1 MKKFNFRDYLILVRF
16 PNLFTLPSNIL
27 VGFVIVST
35 LSQTAFVQVLFVVT
49 ISILIYCVG
58 IILNDYFDFT
68 IDKKERPNRPLPSG
82 KISRKIAIILA
93 FVFSIL
99 ALILSFIMSVQTLAI
114 SSILLAVIFAY
125 DKYLKKTSVGPYT
138 IATARVMNILL
149 GVSVNINNIGNY
161 AQIVILTF
169 VLSITFVYVS
179 LIGFLSRYEIYGFS
193 NNLKL
198 FLFPTVLWVIITS
211 IILFSYAGFFRYDS
225 LIILA
230 LFSFIMGLS
239 FYEISKKDSLD
250 IQKIIQNMILSIII
264 LDSTFLSGIRGIEL
278 GLVVLTLLAPLLLLS
293 KKMYMT

>member
-1 MKKFNFRDYLILVRF
+1 MKNINFKDYLILVRF

-35 LSQTAFVQVLFVVT
+35 LSQIVFVQVLFVVT

-58 IILNDYFDFT
+58 IMLNDYFDFT
-68 IDKKERPNRPLPSG
+68 IDKKERPDRPLPSG
-82 KISRKIAIILA
+82 KISRKIAILLA

-99 ALILSFIMSVQTLAI
+99 VLILSFIVSMQTLAI
-114 SSILLAVIFAY
+114 SSILLAVVFGY
-125 DKYLKKTSVGPYT
+125 DKYLKKTPVGPYT

-161 AQIVILTF
+161 SQIVILTF

-179 LIGFLSRYEIYGFS
+179 LIGFLSKYEIYGFS

-198 FLFPTVLWVIITS
+198 FLFPTVLGVIITS
-211 IILFSYAGFFRYDS
+211 IVLFSYAGFFRYDS
-225 LIILA
+225 LIILV
-230 LFSFIMGLS
+230 LFLFIMGLS
-239 FYEISKKDSLD
+239 YYKISKKDYLG

-264 LDSTFLSGIRGIEL
+264 LDSTFLSGIGGIEL
-278 GLVVLTLLAPLLLLS
+278 GLVVLTLLAPLHLLS

>member
-1 MKKFNFRDYLILVRF
+1 MKNINFKDYLILVRF

-35 LSQTAFVQVLFVVT
+35 LSQIVFVQVLFVVT

-58 IILNDYFDFT
+58 IMLNDYFDFT
-68 IDKKERPNRPLPSG
+68 IDKKERPDRPLPSG
-82 KISRKIAIILA
+82 KISRKIAILLA

-99 ALILSFIMSVQTLAI
+99 VLILSFIVSMQTLAI
-114 SSILLAVIFAY
+114 SSILLAVVFGY
-125 DKYLKKTSVGPYT
+125 DKYLKKTPVGPYT

-161 AQIVILTF
+161 SQIVILTF

-179 LIGFLSRYEIYGFS
+179 LIGFLSKYEIYGFS

-198 FLFPTVLWVIITS
+198 FLFPTVLGIIITS
-211 IILFSYAGFFRYDS
+211 IVLFSYAGFFRYDS

-239 FYEISKKDSLD
+239 YYKISKKDSLG

-264 LDSTFLSGIRGIEL
+264 LDSTFLSGIGGIEL
-278 GLVVLTLLAPLLLLS
+278 GLVVLTLLAPLHLLS

>member
-198 FLFPTVLWVIITS
+198 FLFPTVLGVIIAS

-239 FYEISKKDSLD
+239 FYEISKKDFLD